1 VVFQPSRG
9 VIPRHLGCFDDHAEA
24 VAAYSSY
31 SSMTKEERKARN
43 NSQ

>member
-1 VVFQPSRG
+1 MT
-9 VIPRHLGCFDDHAEA
+9 PRHLGCFDDRAEA